1 MDDQFSLEIKGKM
14 VRAFEV
20 TKNDRGTVRTGRATP
35 ALVEHIEITAYG
47 GSQKLKLREMATI
60 TTIDSKSLVIHPFD
74 PTTHEDIIKSISEA
88 NTGLNPVADG
98 NEIRINIPPLSA
110 DRRQEYVKLVHAK
123 LEAGRIMIRQIRHEE
138 MADLKRDFEAKLVTE
153 DDKKH
158 YEKIIQQITDEMI
171 AEIDRLGELKE
182 KELMQI

>member
-20 TKNDRGTVRTGRATP
+20 TKNDLGTVRIGRATP

-74 PTTHEDIIKSISEA
+74 PTTHEDIIKSI
-88 NTGLNPVADG
+88 
-98 NEIRINIPPLSA
+98 
-110 DRRQEYVKLVHAK
+110 
-123 LEAGRIMIRQIRHEE
+123 
-138 MADLKRDFEAKLVTE
+138 FEAVE
-153 DDKKH
+153 VP
-158 YEKIIQQITDEMI
+158 
-171 AEIDRLGELKE
+171 
-182 KELMQI
+182 